1 MLSNAKC
8 PFDSLSLL
16 KRKFARH
23 WNASFKLLQ
32 IMKKSSATQWTFS
45 HFFAFYRL
53 HLSQALRLL
62 QFESISARSE
72 QIEHCDGCKVSFYA
86 SLSCD
91 NVIFLK
97 IVTSS
102 LEPFILDTFL
112 GYSIRILSIECKFWI
127 AFKIRL
133 KILTLG
139 PWYKSSSRWLDIIS

>member
-112 GYSIRILSIECKFWI
+112 GYSVWVSDLSFQLSLTFGLRW
-127 AFKIRL
+127 RL
-133 KILTLG
+133 K
-139 PWYKSSSRWLDIIS
+139 D